1 MPSPQ
6 RVHQRA
12 EHCDASRSGSQRCRP
27 PRLSLPSFVI
37 LRCKAVLRLPA
48 TVGCA
53 VLLALC
59 GCGQVDASRLSDA
72 PSSAPA
78 QPEPAAS
85 PTSPPT
91 APATVTPASAA
102 PQPQTQAPPPA
113 PPPPTISVAFA
124 SGSVTVSVTGIAG
137 GGHQVHVHRD
147 CSGNPNLHITTLGDV
162 FVNPDGSG
170 SRTFSL
176 APSLRGRGFDLLVYP
191 LGASQGPPTLCT
203 GI

>member
-1 MPSPQ
+1 GAWVRTPRVPSPQ

-12 EHCDASRSGSQRCRP
+12 EHRDASRSGSQRCRP

-113 PPPPTISVAFA
+113 PPPPPISVAFA
-124 SGSVTVSVTGIAG
+124 SRSVTAPAPGIPG
-137 GGHQVHVHRD
+137 GGPQGPVHRH
-147 CSGNPNLHITTLGDV
+147 CRRHPHPHI
-162 FVNPDGSG
+162 PAPADGYREPG
-170 SRTFSL
+170 
-176 APSLRGRGFDLLVYP
+176 
-191 LGASQGPPTLCT
+191 
-203 GI
+203 